1 MNLYDNTAD
10 ALRYGAL
17 VSVIIIAIGLIA
29 DNAGISYGENVLWF
43 GVLVLILSPLFGIL
57 VSMAALAAQREWQ
70 WVTVSAILLAVVT
83 AGILI
88 AWIF

>member
-10 ALRYGAL
+10 TLRYGAL
-17 VSVIIIAIGLIA
+17 ISVIIIAAGLIG
-29 DNAGISYGENVLWF
+29 DTAGTSYGEDVLWF

-57 VSMAALAAQREWQ
+57 VSMAALVYQKEWQ

-83 AGILI
+83 AGILT
-88 AWIF
+88 AWVL